1 MEESTCEERWMDGGL
16 KGEGRREKEQR
27 KEGGREGGERKRALI
42 VRRPLA
48 V

>member
-16 KGEGRREKEQR
+16 KRRGRMEKEQR
-27 KEGGREGGERKRALI
+27 RGGGVAERKRVLI
-42 VRRPLA
+42 VRKPFA